1 MSAALSF
8 SHGANDG
15 QKAMG
20 VIGGASVG
28 SRPHR
33 DADVPLWAKVGCGAT
48 LTVGTLLGG
57 WRIVHTVGR
66 RIARLGALDAFASQ
80 TAATTVILAA
90 S

>member
-1 MSAALSF
+1 M
-8 SHGANDG
+8 
-15 QKAMG
+15 
-20 VIGGASVG
+20 
-28 SRPHR
+28 
-33 DADVPLWAKVGCGAT
+33 PLWAKVGCGAT